1 MKILRYILINGLL
14 LFILLYSFYNNNIM
28 PQNIALSIYWIT
40 SIIGTLFIFISDSF
54 IQKIKQSDVSFSVSK
69 EIDALFDILIV
80 LLFINLGLVYLPI
93 FYFTHIIG
101 LYTLRKRLNK

>member
-1 MKILRYILINGLL
+1 
-14 LFILLYSFYNNNIM
+14 M

-80 LLFINLGLVYLPI
+80 LLLINLGLVYLPI

-101 LYTLRKRLNK
+101 LYTLIILFIDYFMAMFTLFIFIINMLPKFMKAK